1 MPPPSLLLFH
11 PVSSTLTPS
20 TKIRGGLVGGFLPL
34 LRTSL
39 VLRVLDHLSNR
50 KTSSKKK
57 EIQKDDVSSFVC
69 LFVRQGELRTL
80 RQASSKLERQEEL
93 EEASL
98 VRLADH
104 NNHRHPYRSMSVSRR
119 VWRALIPARTPVPR
133 SRRSTVDALARRHC
147 RTPTPRN

>member
-1 MPPPSLLLFH
+1 MPLMPPPSLLLFH
-11 PVSSTLTPS
+11 PVSPTLTPS
-20 TKIRGGLVGGFLPL
+20 TKIRGWLVGGFLPL

-104 NNHRHPYRSMSVSRR
+104 NNHRHSRVYADSR
-119 VWRALIPARTPVPR
+119 IP
-133 SRRSTVDALARRHC
+133 SK
-147 RTPTPRN
+147 